1 MNIEK
6 YIEKNKK
13 IILKDIDI
21 AIDKIKK
28 DKAYNLKYKEFSVLL
43 KKFKKLYGNEVEDL
57 IKKQAEV
64 MKIIEAQQI
73 VKKEMEEKESE
84 REKDKEKEEQKKED
98 KEKTKDKPENK
109 EGKED
114 REHDEPEGSNA

>member
-28 DKAYNLKYKEFSVLL
+28 DKTYNLKYKEFNVLL
-43 KKFKKLYGNEVEDL
+43 KKSKKLYGNEVEEL
-57 IKKQAEV
+57 IKKQEEL
-64 MKIIEAQQI
+64 KDIEMSYIYLQGISDALSLF
-73 VKKEMEEKESE
+73 ET
-84 REKDKEKEEQKKED
+84 D
-98 KEKTKDKPENK
+98 NK
-109 EGKED
+109 
-114 REHDEPEGSNA
+114 

>member
-57 IKKQAEV
+57 IKKQDEL
-64 MKIIEAQQI
+64 KDIEMSYIYLQGISDALSLF
-73 VKKEMEEKESE
+73 E
-84 REKDKEKEEQKKED
+84 
-98 KEKTKDKPENK
+98 TNNK
-109 EGKED
+109 
-114 REHDEPEGSNA
+114 

>member
-28 DKAYNLKYKEFSVLL
+28 DKTYNLKYKEFNVLL
-43 KKFKKLYGNEVEDL
+43 KKFKKLYGNEVEEL
-57 IKKQAEV
+57 IKKQEEL
-64 MKIIEAQQI
+64 KDIEMSYIYLQGISDALSLF
-73 VKKEMEEKESE
+73 ET
-84 REKDKEKEEQKKED
+84 D
-98 KEKTKDKPENK
+98 NK
-109 EGKED
+109 
-114 REHDEPEGSNA
+114 

>member
-28 DKAYNLKYKEFSVLL
+28 DKTYNLKYKEFNVLL

-57 IKKQAEV
+57 IKKLDEL
-64 MKIIEAQQI
+64 KDIEMSYIYLQGISDALSLF
-73 VKKEMEEKESE
+73 ET
-84 REKDKEKEEQKKED
+84 D
-98 KEKTKDKPENK
+98 NK
-109 EGKED
+109 
-114 REHDEPEGSNA
+114 

>member
-28 DKAYNLKYKEFSVLL
+28 DKAYNLKYKEYSILL

-57 IKKQAEV
+57 IKKQDEL
-64 MKIIEAQQI
+64 KDIEMSYIYLQGISDALSLL
-73 VKKEMEEKESE
+73 EKN
-84 REKDKEKEEQKKED
+84 
-98 KEKTKDKPENK
+98 NK
-109 EGKED
+109 
-114 REHDEPEGSNA
+114 